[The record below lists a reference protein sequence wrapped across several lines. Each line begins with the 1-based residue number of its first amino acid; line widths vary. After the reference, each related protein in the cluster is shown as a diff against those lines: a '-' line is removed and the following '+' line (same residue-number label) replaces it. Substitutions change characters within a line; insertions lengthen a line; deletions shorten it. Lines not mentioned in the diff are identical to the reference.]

1 MKNCRRDDISFGGLL
16 LLLFLAAAHLL
27 KGFFGLPETELS
39 PYFEK
44 VFVQITGDVAYPGV
58 YAFSKPPG
66 LNLLIKRAGG
76 LILMEQ
82 KDRSYNNVFYH
93 SGSKVDVI
101 SDGNCLYVQKGEMP
115 AFYKF
120 TCGISI
126 SINRESM
133 DGLTVIPGIGPVT
146 AGLIVRERVKRGGF
160 KNLKELISVPGIGPK
175 LYNKAS
181 RYLVL

>member
-1 MKNCRRDDISFGGLL
+1 MKNCRRDDVSLGGLL
-16 LLLFLAAAHLL
+16 LLLFLVAMHLL
-27 KGFFGLPETELS
+27 KGFFGLPETGLP

-66 LNLLIKRAGG
+66 LNLLLKRAGG
-76 LILMEQ
+76 LTMMVQ
-82 KDRSYNNVFYH
+82 KDRSHNNIFYH

-101 SDGNCLYVQKGEMP
+101 SDGNRLYVQKGEMP

-120 TCGISI
+120 TCGIPI
-126 SINRESM
+126 SINRESR

-146 AGLIVRERVKRGGF
+146 AGLIVRERVRRGGF

-175 LYNKAS
+175 LYNKAT